1 MKRFKVIC
9 IGYKEPSKEK
19 IKDLLKF
26 EENYLGNKRKVC
38 IHPGVCITE
47 TENYNKSVLDELE
60 TQGYE
65 EYNLDD
71 YDSLEELNKECG
83 TNFKEEDFIDRVAS
97 VGGFEDFDTFD
108 DSDRL
113 GNVYFDL

>member
-38 IHPGVCITE
+38 IHPGVCIT
-47 TENYNKSVLDELE
+47 
-60 TQGYE
+60 
-65 EYNLDD
+65 
-71 YDSLEELNKECG
+71 
-83 TNFKEEDFIDRVAS
+83 
-97 VGGFEDFDTFD
+97 
-108 DSDRL
+108 
-113 GNVYFDL
+113 

>member
-1 MKRFKVIC
+1 MLNDVQAKRCMLFSGLRMVYERSVNPMKRFKVIC

-47 TENYNKSVLDELE
+47 TENYNKSVLDKLE
-60 TQGYE
+60 TQGDELETY
-65 EYNLDD
+65 LD
-71 YDSLEELNKECG
+71 E
-83 TNFKEEDFIDRVAS
+83 II
-97 VGGFEDFDTFD
+97 
-108 DSDRL
+108 RL
-113 GNVYFDL
+113 GF

>member
-1 MKRFKVIC
+1 MLNDVQAKRRMLFSGLRMVHERSVNPMKRFKVIC

-19 IKDLLKF
+19 IKDLLEF

-38 IHPGVCITE
+38 IHPGVCIAE

-65 EYNLDD
+65 EYNLDGSD
-71 YDSLEELNKECG
+71 LDTKYDFNARH
-83 TNFKEEDFIDRVAS
+83 DFVI
-97 VGGFEDFDTFD
+97 TI
-108 DSDRL
+108 
-113 GNVYFDL
+113 

>member
-1 MKRFKVIC
+1 MKRFKVVC

-47 TENYNKSVLDELE
+47 TENYNESVLDELE

-65 EYNLDD
+65 EYNLDGSD
-71 YDSLEELNKECG
+71 LDTKYDFNARH
-83 TNFKEEDFIDRVAS
+83 DFVIRI
-97 VGGFEDFDTFD
+97 
-108 DSDRL
+108 
-113 GNVYFDL
+113 